1 MQFTN
6 INLFKNG
13 NNAVKAAFGYAENHE
28 GDLKKGSLMMTSQ
41 FTQILKNPRPFVIIF
56 DEFHLKKIPS
66 WRFESWKVMVVAI
79 ATFDGKFFKI
89 VHIQMMSTEIGKIGS
104 VDIKNGVREAFYF
117 AKRNGLQHHLV
128 GAVSDGN
135 AANQDAIQWLLQ
147 KGVPT
152 VYDHRHLCGRLVQ
165 LGVADGM
172 LRHAY
177 RHLRLRKG
185 TYMRVL
191 GEMATKANIALA
203 SNHTALAHYKQE
215 FGRMEFLLR
224 NIYQVVPEEEEV
236 SLTSINSDLLE
247 DIGQKWA
254 FLLDEAFKEVLSV
267 SPEVR
272 EDEEQA
278 LLLVGS
284 LVAVMAITEDPYS
297 P

>member
-1 MQFTN
+1 MSPE
-6 INLFKNG
+6 ISKLG
-13 NNAVKAAFGYAENHE
+13 
-28 GDLKKGSLMMTSQ
+28 
-41 FTQILKNPRPFVIIF
+41 
-56 DEFHLKKIPS
+56 
-66 WRFESWKVMVVAI
+66 KV
-79 ATFDGKFFKI
+79 
-89 VHIQMMSTEIGKIGS
+89 EIK
-104 VDIKNGVREAFYF
+104 DGVREVYYF

-135 AANQDAIQWLLQ
+135 AANQDAIQWLLG
-147 KGVPT
+147 KNVPSM
-152 VYDHRHLCGRLVQ
+152 YDHRHLCGRLVR

-177 RHLRLRKG
+177 RHLKFRKG

-191 GEMATKANIALA
+191 GEMAAKATTSI
-203 SNHTALAHYKQE
+203 SNHTALAHYKHE

-254 FLLDEAFKEVLSV
+254 FLLDEAVKEALSV
-267 SPEVR
+267 FPEVR

-278 LLLVGS
+278 LLLVGV
-284 LVAVMAITEDPYS
+284 LVTVMAISEEPS
-297 P
+297 NL